1 MIKKIFVI
9 GTVFASIIIL
19 SACETAPID
28 QQNQQPATDNT
39 QNQGTESQ
47 VEVNNQLLSGSEG
60 LLDMAVNLDEE
71 SMEEVSEADSSNY
84 LAAVTA
90 KDAQI
95 CDQIENSEYIQ
106 LCKDAVNNEILMN
119 RALEELDPQLCEQ
132 LKAVEDEVEACKA
145 KVEAAG
151 NVADAK
157 EKELAALRTQMSL
170 SDEIV
175 EEEDVTRCAEL
186 GEEYVKSCE
195 LDILLN
201 KAFEENDI
209 TLCQQASSADTVT
222 LCETKF
228 RELLPEDEQTP
239 EAD

>member
-1 MIKKIFVI
+1 M
-9 GTVFASIIIL
+9 
-19 SACETAPID
+19 
-28 QQNQQPATDNT
+28 
-39 QNQGTESQ
+39 
-47 VEVNNQLLSGSEG
+47 
-60 LLDMAVNLDEE
+60 
-71 SMEEVSEADSSNY
+71 
-84 LAAVTA
+84 
-90 KDAQI
+90 
-95 CDQIENSEYIQ
+95 
-106 LCKDAVNNEILMN
+106 
-119 RALEELDPQLCEQ
+119 
-132 LKAVEDEVEACKA
+132 
-145 KVEAAG
+145 
-151 NVADAK
+151 ADAK

>member
-132 LKAVEDEVEACKA
+132 LKA
-145 KVEAAG
+145 G
-151 NVADAK
+151 
-157 EKELAALRTQMSL
+157 R
-170 SDEIV
+170 
-175 EEEDVTRCAEL
+175 
-186 GEEYVKSCE
+186 G
-195 LDILLN
+195 
-201 KAFEENDI
+201 
-209 TLCQQASSADTVT
+209 
-222 LCETKF
+222 
-228 RELLPEDEQTP
+228 
-239 EAD
+239 